1 MAGIY
6 LTVESA
12 GESPQYTLTCIST
25 GKSVSS
31 FTWETWDPINYWNLV
46 TYGRKHKVLN
56 DPMTAQYTVTLT
68 LTELE
73 LDTYYICDEFYDYFR
88 YIFIEGKSILVT
100 ISIFRT
106 SFDPARILSYNLSC
120 VNNRNA
126 ITSALHA
133 SKNCSFCSFTLMF
146 SDIAIFIL

>member
-1 MAGIY
+1 M
-6 LTVESA
+6 ESA

-25 GKSVSS
+25 GRSVSS
-31 FTWETWDPINYWNLV
+31 FTWQTLDRIDFSWVLV

-68 LTELE
+68 LTESE
-73 LDTYYICDEFYDYFR
+73 LDTYYICGEIYYYIR

-100 ISIFRT
+100 IYIFRT
-106 SFDPARILSYNLSC
+106 SFDPARILSHNLSC

-126 ITSALHA
+126 ITSTLHA
-133 SKNCSFCSFTLMF
+133 SKYCSFCSFILMF
-146 SDIAIFIL
+146 SDIAIFYRSFG